1 MTNTTKE
8 IYAPGLESF
17 KAANEQEIVA
27 RKLDFLSDGGEFLY
41 LRKGEDVG
49 AVEVAIE
56 LFNLLQQA
64 ATFEPDF
71 APWVPEAIKMAA
83 GIGGG
88 IATVAGVTAALN
100 KAWKF
105 GLDQLD
111 TFRDNLQRTK
121 KLFQKRTS
129 AGKIIS
135 WEEAIRMRTFPVPKD
150 LRIICN
156 RDHENEKA
164 IAFFRLFGAR
174 IRHRSKSVPSGSHR
188 FYLNDTR
195 AAMFFRQPDKSF
207 LGVTGHDP
215 FLEQKL
221 REAFLQEWES
231 CGPDVEK

>member
-1 MTNTTKE
+1 M
-8 IYAPGLESF
+8 
-17 KAANEQEIVA
+17 
-27 RKLDFLSDGGEFLY
+27 
-41 LRKGEDVG
+41 
-49 AVEVAIE
+49 
-56 LFNLLQQA
+56 
-64 ATFEPDF
+64 
-71 APWVPEAIKMAA
+71 
-83 GIGGG
+83 
-88 IATVAGVTAALN
+88 AGVTAALN

-111 TFRDNLQRTK
+111 TFRDNLERTK

-188 FYLNDTR
+188 
-195 AAMFFRQPDKSF
+195 